1 MKVTFLEFFERFLK
15 QSGNA
20 QRIYGLCV
28 CLQEGGKDVRKALL
42 VLLALFLLV
51 ALSSGCKDDEDSST
65 TGAPE
70 VKGEPFEGEWVNLL
84 VPEGW
89 QIGDFP
95 ETRQINMQKTG
106 TQMYVL
112 LKLERDSVRTAE
124 GQIDKFVE
132 DYQSYKSTPTEAVTY
147 GTNEF
152 FKTTYEL
159 GGPQTLLKTDIGT
172 WDTGTASVGHWR
184 ATVTLQGR
192 GHDTDEGVEAIM
204 NSLVFKVPE

>member
-1 MKVTFLEFFERFLK
+1 M
-15 QSGNA
+15 
-20 QRIYGLCV
+20 LCG
-28 CLQEGGKDVRKALL
+28 CLHEGGNSVRKVLL
-42 VLLALFLLV
+42 VLLALSLLV
-51 ALSSGCKDDEDSST
+51 VLSSGCRDDEDSSA

-70 VKGEPFEGEWVNLL
+70 VKGEAFEGEWVNLL

-89 QIGDFP
+89 QISDSP

-132 DYQSYKSTPTEAVTY
+132 DYQSYKSTPTEAVTF

-159 GGPQTLLKTDIGT
+159 GGLQTLLKTDIGT
-172 WDTGTASVGHWR
+172 WDTGTANVGHWR

-192 GHDTDEGVEAIM
+192 DHDTDEAVKAILD
-204 NSLVFKVPE
+204 SLVFKAPE